1 MPGQRI
7 KVAQVSTACAWGG
20 AEEHLL
26 GLLQNLDRERFQ
38 IYLIARPQLEAEWR
52 RRLPRDVIWRGW
64 SPAGIR
70 CGWEMVR
77 LAEWLRRNRIQVVH
91 SHLAHASWRAAPAAR
106 WARTAL
112 VVETPHLR
120 ESWRQG
126 WKRHYGWDRWQA
138 RGVDVLIAVSH
149 ANGEYLRLDKG
160 LPAHKIQVV
169 PNGCDLNRFY
179 PQPAPAWPREW
190 GWDAS
195 DPVILLPGRIEAQKG
210 HAVLLEAAAKIM
222 PRWPR
227 LRLLFAGDGSL
238 RPHLEM
244 HARNL
249 ELEAKWLGRQPN
261 IERWL
266 AAATVVALP
275 SWYEGLPLVLL
286 EALAMARPVAASHV
300 DGVPEIIR
308 DGQTG
313 RLFTAGD
320 SAQLAEILNDLLAD
334 PGAAQ
339 RLGRQGRR
347 WVEQAYS
354 LARQIQQTEQIYL
367 QALVPRGQRTWEKRR
382 ARGQAAV

>member
-7 KVAQVSTACAWGG
+7 KVAQISTACAWGG

-26 GLLQNLDRERFQ
+26 GLLQHLDRERFQ
-38 IYLIARPQLEAEWR
+38 LYLVARPQLEAEWR
-52 RRLPRDVIWRGW
+52 HRLPQDVVWRGW

-70 CGWEMVR
+70 SGWEMLR
-77 LAEWLRRNRIQVVH
+77 LATWLRSNRIQVVH

-106 WARTAL
+106 WAQAAL

-149 ANGEYLRLDKG
+149 ANGEYLQRDKG
-160 LPAHKIQVV
+160 LSAHKIQVIA
-169 PNGCDLNRFY
+169 NGCDLNRFH
-179 PQPAPAWPREW
+179 PQPAPEWPREW
-190 GWDAS
+190 GWSVS

-210 HAVLLEAAAKIM
+210 HAVLLEAAAKIK

-227 LRLLFAGDGSL
+227 LRLLFAGEGSL
-238 RPHLEM
+238 RPSLE
-244 HARNL
+244 ARARDL
-249 ELEAKWLGRQPN
+249 GLEAKWLGRQPK

-266 AAATVVALP
+266 AAASVVALP

-286 EALAMARPVAASHV
+286 EALAMARPVVASQV

-313 RLFTAGD
+313 RLFPAGD
-320 SAQLAEILNDLLAD
+320 SAKLAEILHAMLTD
-334 PGAAQ
+334 PGMAQ
-339 RLGRQGRR
+339 RLGRQGRQ
-347 WVEQAYS
+347 WVEQSYS
-354 LARQIQQTEQIYL
+354 LTRQIQQTEQIYV
-367 QALVPRGQRTWEKRR
+367 QALVPRGQRTWEKMR
-382 ARGQAAV
+382 AQGQTAE